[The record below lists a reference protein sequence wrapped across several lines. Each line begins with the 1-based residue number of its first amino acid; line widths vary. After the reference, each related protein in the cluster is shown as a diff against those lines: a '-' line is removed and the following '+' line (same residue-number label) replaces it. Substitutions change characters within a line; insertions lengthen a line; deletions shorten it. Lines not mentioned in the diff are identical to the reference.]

1 MVPIRVEF
9 EEGMELRMKE
19 VIPVLIDR
27 ANKLITFAV
36 ATPVSEL
43 LASPRDRIEN
53 GEFSLSD
60 AAMEMKCSGKDLEIQ
75 LK

>member
-1 MVPIRVEF
+1 MLILH
-9 EEGMELRMKE
+9 EGFH
-19 VIPVLIDR
+19 

-43 LASPRDRIEN
+43 LASPRDRIET
-53 GEFSLSD
+53 GEFSLSCT
-60 AAMEMKCSGKDLEIQ
+60 AMEMKCSGKDLEIQ